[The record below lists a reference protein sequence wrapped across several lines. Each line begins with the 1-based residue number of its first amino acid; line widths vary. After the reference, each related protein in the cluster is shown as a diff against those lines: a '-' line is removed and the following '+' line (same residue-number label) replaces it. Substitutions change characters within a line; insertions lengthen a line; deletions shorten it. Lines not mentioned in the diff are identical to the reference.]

1 MANKYIKDLI
11 TTTNPSLTGHTIFD
25 NGVTTFKTSLET
37 LKDTIVDGL
46 SHTFEGDQ
54 TINGNLVI
62 SGSVV
67 AQEFIL
73 SSSITNVEIQN
84 ISGSSNFGNDLE
96 DTHNF
101 TGSVNITGSLY
112 LNNGEV
118 NISGSG
124 SHLAFFTGP
133 QSITSS
139 HDFHI
144 IENGHTLALG
154 IDVTS
159 TTFGD
164 EEYRERLIVGNSD
177 SHNIAT
183 FQIADGN
190 HYAAVN
196 IINYNDG
203 DNASADLVIMN
214 NIQDESGSY
223 FNLGLNSTNHTNL
236 FCGYAGDAYLYTT
249 SHDLYMGSMF
259 VGTGVTGNGHTH
271 IFGGAAWRSPSVS
284 IYSDTSVGFFTE
296 KFNNQLSTIPSFNQG
311 FKTEFS
317 GSVKMNNNLKVDGSV
332 TASYFVGDG
341 SQLINL
347 PTQEINT
354 DSFATTGSN
363 TFVGNQLITG
373 SVVFGDGGVIQSISS
388 SSADGGGYSTLTLTP
403 DSSLGSDQYL
413 ILDPTGPN
421 HIHIRPGGTIDNSN
435 SDLYVGGEKNYL
447 RVSDSTPSV
456 RMQTEND
463 FFVNGYNFSTG
474 NGYSTAEWYTENGNH
489 FVRFNDPTM
498 DVYSAMWSFSSVST
512 FSAFYNNGNDYI
524 NFTVNGSS
532 TPGFPQASS
541 FYVSEAPPSSP
552 TFLSSVEIEIR
563 QNREVY
569 IEINNNDIN
578 INASDDL
585 RLYSRDRFRL
595 LNYSSD
601 EPIEFVLDYDNT
613 DKTFSFNPDGTLEFP
628 DGTRQNTAFTTS
640 SITNLATT
648 GSNTFVGDQTINGNL
663 TIGTVSE
670 NVTSYLDWVGNLVFN
685 YGSGSIFYIT
695 GLTSNGQF
703 NVFNVPETNDKAVTF
718 TFVIEQGST
727 PYSGSLYMI
736 NDSQV
741 NVKWM
746 DNIIPTGSANKT
758 DIIGLTAFRI
768 NSTWN
773 VLGSLSTFG

>member
-183 FQIADGN
+183 FQITGGN

-347 PTQEINT
+347 PTQEIDT
-354 DSFATTGSN
+354 DS
-363 TFVGNQLITG
+363 
-373 SVVFGDGGVIQSISS
+373 
-388 SSADGGGYSTLTLTP
+388 
-403 DSSLGSDQYL
+403 
-413 ILDPTGPN
+413 
-421 HIHIRPGGTIDNSN
+421 
-435 SDLYVGGEKNYL
+435 
-447 RVSDSTPSV
+447 
-456 RMQTEND
+456 
-463 FFVNGYNFSTG
+463 
-474 NGYSTAEWYTENGNH
+474 
-489 FVRFNDPTM
+489 
-498 DVYSAMWSFSSVST
+498 
-512 FSAFYNNGNDYI
+512 
-524 NFTVNGSS
+524 
-532 TPGFPQASS
+532 
-541 FYVSEAPPSSP
+541 
-552 TFLSSVEIEIR
+552 
-563 QNREVY
+563 
-569 IEINNNDIN
+569 
-578 INASDDL
+578 
-585 RLYSRDRFRL
+585 
-595 LNYSSD
+595 
-601 EPIEFVLDYDNT
+601 
-613 DKTFSFNPDGTLEFP
+613 
-628 DGTRQNTAFTTS
+628 
-640 SITNLATT
+640 LATT
-648 GSNTFVGDQTINGNL
+648 GSNTFEGDQTINGNL

-670 NVTSYLDWVGNLVFN
+670 NVISYVDWVGNLVFD
-685 YGSGSIFYIT
+685 YGDGSIFYIT

-718 TFVIEQGST
+718 TFVIEQGSV

-736 NDSQV
+736 NDSEV
-741 NVKWM
+741 DVKWV

-758 DIIGLTAFRI
+758 NIIGLTAFRI

-773 VLGSLSTFG
+773 VLGALSTFG